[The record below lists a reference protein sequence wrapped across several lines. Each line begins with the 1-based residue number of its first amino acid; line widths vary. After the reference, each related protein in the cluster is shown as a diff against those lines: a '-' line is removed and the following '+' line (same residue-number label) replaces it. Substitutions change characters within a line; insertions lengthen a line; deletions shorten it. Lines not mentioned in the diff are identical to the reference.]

1 LLSKN
6 VTFCTFDNRHF
17 RIKLVKNTAFSA
29 DSIGGTMKKIS
40 IVGAGNTGST
50 AAHWIAERELADVV
64 LLDVVEGMPQGKSL
78 DLLEAMPII
87 GKDAHVVG
95 TNNYEDTKGSDI
107 IIITA
112 GLARKPGMSRDDL
125 LKTNAEIVGK
135 AATETLKYSPDAF
148 YIVLTNPLD
157 TMAYLTMK
165 KTGLPRERVIG
176 QAGILDSAR
185 MRAFVAME
193 TGVSVENINCY
204 VLGGHGDEMVP
215 LTRHSNVAG
224 IPLKEYLPADKLEAI
239 VNRTRKG
246 GGEIVNLLK
255 TGSAYYAPSMACVQ
269 MADAILKDKKLI
281 VPCAAY
287 MNGEYGLNDM
297 YFGVPVVLGAGG
309 MERIVEYKF
318 DAEEK
323 AMFEKSAASVKETH
337 EALKSLVTL

>member
-1 LLSKN
+1 LNANERRNFKHDLHICAIQR
-6 VTFCTFDNRHF
+6 TF
-17 RIKLVKNTAFSA
+17 S
-29 DSIGGTMKKIS
+29 GGVMNKIS
-40 IVGAGNTGST
+40 IIGAGMTGAT
-50 AAHWIAERELADVV
+50 AAHWLAERELADLV
-64 LLDVVEGMPQGKSL
+64 LVDVVEGMPQGKAL

-87 GKDAHVVG
+87 AKDVEVVG
-95 TNNYEDTKGSDI
+95 ANDYAATKDSDI

-125 LKTNAEIVGK
+125 LTKNAEIVGS
-135 AATETLKYSPDAF
+135 AATETLKYSPDAI
-148 YIVLTNPLD
+148 YVVLTNPLD

-185 MRAFVAME
+185 MRAFVALE
-193 TGVSVENINCY
+193 TGVSVENIDCY

-215 LTRHSNVAG
+215 LTRHSNIAG
-224 IPLKEYLPADKLEAI
+224 IPLSDYLPADKLEAI

-255 TGSAYYAPSMACVQ
+255 TGSAYYAPSLACTQ
-269 MADAILKDKKLI
+269 MAEAILKNKHLI

-297 YFGVPVVLGAGG
+297 YFGVPVMLGRTG
-309 MERIVEYKF
+309 MEKIIEYKF
-318 DAEEK
+318 DENEK

-337 EALKSLVTL
+337 EALKKLVAL